1 MSGDYEDPA
10 NTRPVSLLPIVSKV
24 CERSAL
30 SQFRDFLHSN
40 GIIHHSQSGN
50 RKLHSTETAL
60 LHYTDELLKNMD
72 DRKISAVV
80 LLDKSKAF
88 DSIRHDLLINKLY
101 KLGVSFAA
109 CSWFLSCLSQRM
121 QVVKIEDSLKHL
133 LDSKT
138 LVFLM
143 NAFIFSRL
151 YYCSTVW
158 SNTTKENIKKLH
170 LIQNFACRIVLG
182 LKKYDH
188 IAEGLKY
195 LNWLNVN
202 DRLLVNDLLMV
213 HKCIHDLIPSYLT
226 GKFTQRSNVHGR
238 NTRGSGELDLP
249 FCRLK
254 TGQRSFAFRG
264 AKLYNNLP
272 NEIKQTSDVKT
283 FKAKVCNYLL
293 NL

>member
-1 MSGDYEDPA
+1 MNNIA
-10 NTRPVSLLPIVSKV
+10 KTVST
-24 CERSAL
+24 CTYML
-30 SQFRDFLHSN
+30 SRV
-40 GIIHHSQSGN
+40 N
-50 RKLHSTETAL
+50 R
-60 LHYTDELLKNMD
+60 
-72 DRKISAVV
+72 I
-80 LLDKSKAF
+80 
-88 DSIRHDLLINKLY
+88 
-101 KLGVSFAA
+101 
-109 CSWFLSCLSQRM
+109 
-121 QVVKIEDSLKHL
+121 KHL

-143 NAFIFSRL
+143 NAFMFSRL

-158 SNTTKENIKKLH
+158 SNTTKENIKKLQ
-170 LIQNFACRIVLG
+170 LIQNFACRIFLG

-188 IAEGLKY
+188 ITEGLKS

-213 HKCIHDLIPSYLT
+213 HKCIHDLIPSCLT
-226 GKFTQRSNVHGR
+226 GNFIQRSKIHGR

-249 FCRLK
+249 ICRLK

-272 NEIKQTSDVKT
+272 NEIKQTFDVKN

>member
-1 MSGDYEDPA
+1 MA
-10 NTRPVSLLPIVSKV
+10 LNNAKTVST
-24 CERSAL
+24 CTYML
-30 SQFRDFLHSN
+30 SRV
-40 GIIHHSQSGN
+40 N
-50 RKLHSTETAL
+50 R
-60 LHYTDELLKNMD
+60 
-72 DRKISAVV
+72 I
-80 LLDKSKAF
+80 
-88 DSIRHDLLINKLY
+88 
-101 KLGVSFAA
+101 
-109 CSWFLSCLSQRM
+109 
-121 QVVKIEDSLKHL
+121 KHL
-133 LDSKT
+133 LDRKT

-158 SNTTKENIKKLH
+158 SNTTKENIKKLQ

-188 IAEGLKY
+188 ITEGLKS

-213 HKCIHDLIPSYLT
+213 HKCIHDQIPSYLT
-226 GKFTQRSNVHGR
+226 GKFIQRSKIHGR
-238 NTRGSGELDLP
+238 NTRCRGELDLP
-249 FCRLK
+249 ICRLK
-254 TGQRSFAFRG
+254 IGQRSFAFRG

-272 NEIKQTSDVKT
+272 NDIKKTPDVKK

>member
-1 MSGDYEDPA
+1 M
-10 NTRPVSLLPIVSKV
+10 
-24 CERSAL
+24 L
-30 SQFRDFLHSN
+30 SRV
-40 GIIHHSQSGN
+40 N
-50 RKLHSTETAL
+50 R
-60 LHYTDELLKNMD
+60 
-72 DRKISAVV
+72 I
-80 LLDKSKAF
+80 
-88 DSIRHDLLINKLY
+88 
-101 KLGVSFAA
+101 
-109 CSWFLSCLSQRM
+109 
-121 QVVKIEDSLKHL
+121 KHL

-158 SNTTKENIKKLH
+158 SNTTKENIKKLQ

-188 IAEGLKY
+188 ITEGLKS

-213 HKCIHDLIPSYLT
+213 HKCIHGLIPNYLT
-226 GKFTQRSNVHGR
+226 GKFIQRSKIHGR

-249 FCRLK
+249 ICRLK
-254 TGQRSFAFRG
+254 TGQRSFTFWG

-272 NEIKQTSDVKT
+272 NEIKQTSDLKK
-283 FKAKVCNYLL
+283 FKAKVCKYLL